1 MGTLTHVAMEQ
12 QKLKLTLATKSY
24 NQLLLL
30 HGNVCKSTHAIMC
43 FRLTL
48 SQLKDEDDPQKL
60 QKSVKK
66 LSLKKLTR

>member
-1 MGTLTHVAMEQ
+1 MHTHSDTLE
-12 QKLKLTLATKSY
+12 LTS
-24 NQLLLL
+24 
-30 HGNVCKSTHAIMC
+30 
-43 FRLTL
+43 